1 MGTFY
6 ADVLIGNVGGDDMFP
21 VSALVDTGASDSAF
35 PADLLESLQI
45 NPMGDPVSY
54 YLADGSVLEC
64 PRGEARLSIA
74 LPSGQIATGTCP
86 VAFWP
91 DNSGQCIGATTL
103 QVLALVVD
111 PANEELAAAS
121 GLRRGW
127 AGDIPRKD

>member
-6 ADVLIGNVGGDDMFP
+6 TDVLIGNVSGGDMLP

-45 NPMGDPVSY
+45 TPMGNPVVY
-54 YLADGSVLEC
+54 YLADGSTLEC
-64 PRGEARLSIA
+64 PRGEARLSIT
-74 LPSGQIATGTCP
+74 LPSGPVAAGTCP

-91 DNSGQCIGATTL
+91 DDAGQCIGATAL
-103 QVLALVVD
+103 QVMALVVD
-111 PANEELAAAS
+111 AANEELAAAS

-127 AGDIPRKD
+127 AGDIPL

>member
-6 ADVLIGNVGGDDMFP
+6 TEVMIGNVNGGDMLP

-35 PADLLESLQI
+35 PFDLLEALQI
-45 NPMGDPVSY
+45 QPTGNPVLY
-54 YLADGSVLEC
+54 YLADGSALGC

-74 LPSGQIATGTCP
+74 LPSGQVATGTCP
-86 VAFWP
+86 VSFWP
-91 DNSGQCIGATTL
+91 DDSGQCIGATTL

-111 PANEELAAAS
+111 SANEELAAAS

-127 AGDIPRKD
+127 AGDIPP